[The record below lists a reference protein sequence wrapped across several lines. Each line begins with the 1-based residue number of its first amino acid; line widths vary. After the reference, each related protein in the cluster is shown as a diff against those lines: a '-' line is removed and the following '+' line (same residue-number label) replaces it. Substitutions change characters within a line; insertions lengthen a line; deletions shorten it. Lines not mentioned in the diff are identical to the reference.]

1 MHNSPHRPAIAVVSF
16 VERLIIGLIFAI
28 LLASAALSRD
38 VKVAWDPPLPGD
50 SPEGYN
56 VYEVTFTPPVAP
68 PKPAPE
74 ANIPSPV
81 AGAVATYRKLNDT
94 LILEREFIIKDARPG
109 LQAIVRAFN
118 FMGESDDSDVLT
130 IHDVPKR
137 PEGVKAVAVLIEQSS
152 NLKDW
157 SPLAVVYAA
166 ADLTASFF
174 RLDIK

>member
-1 MHNSPHRPAIAVVSF
+1 MKL
-16 VERLIIGLIFAI
+16 ERFLT
-28 LLASAALSRD
+28 LACMAALILFACKAQGRD
-38 VKVAWDPPLPGD
+38 VRVIWDPPTPQDAVSL
-50 SPEGYN
+50 EGYN
-56 VYEVTFTPPVAP
+56 VYEVTFDPPVAP
-68 PKPAPE
+68 PKPAAE

-81 AGAVATYRKLNDT
+81 SGSVKTERKLNTEPIPAGT
-94 LILEREFIIKDARPG
+94 LEFVIKDARPG
-109 LQAIVRAFN
+109 MQTIVRAFN
-118 FMGESDDSDVLT
+118 FMGESPDSDVLT
-130 IHDVPKR
+130 LHDVPKK